1 MTDLDMLATFME
13 ATKEPSA
20 FENHPIAQQGIEGQ
34 LLYLQGLALVM
45 NADNDIH
52 ETEVEYLQILINSF
66 SLDSSVLDD
75 VVGFAKAPDKATIQA
90 FVAYYRRKPLAQL
103 FLFDA
108 LMMTRR
114 DNQVHEKEMPLVNA
128 IAQQLE
134 ILKGTQ
140 QDIFDLFCHIKN
152 RNWQES
158 ALYFSSHL
166 LNPDHFKHLLV
177 YHEVEF
183 EELIAETADI
193 RKGQLVEAIK
203 NKINIDAM
211 EWEVLNYTKDNYEP
225 EFEITTNFI
234 PNLLTHE
241 LLLPFLQIKLERHEL
256 RISNDDIYIVKSAE
270 EILYA
275 TLLELSLEYD
285 NERNVLSVKSEY
297 VSGDKIIVSN
307 ELSKEFFDL
316 ILQSLQSKAT
326 ASKPYNDLNTILSC
340 IFSAEIAQAQD
351 PTVQSTFNPNAGI
364 PGGVGMFGLGM
375 HRKALSWASACNQNI
390 LKETRVLFPYSNGH
404 FLQNE
409 IVMGLDD
416 QFYMNT
422 GCVGEAPI
430 NDVDYLCDL
439 SPWEVLVSGQ
449 FRLMRPIQ
457 GIKND

>member
-1 MTDLDMLATFME
+1 MTDLDMLATFID

-66 SLDSSVLDD
+66 SLDSSVLND
-75 VVGFAKAPDKATIQA
+75 VIDFAKVPDKTTIQA
-90 FVAYYRRKPLAQL
+90 FVEYYRRKPLAQL

-128 IAQQLE
+128 MATQLG

-158 ALYFSSHL
+158 ALYFSCHL
-166 LNPDHFKHLLV
+166 LNPDHFKHLLE
-177 YHEVEF
+177 YHEIEF
-183 EELIAETADI
+183 EELMAETADI

-275 TLLELSLEYD
+275 TLSDLSLEYD
-285 NERNVLSVKSEY
+285 NERNVLSIKAEY
-297 VSGDKIIVSN
+297 VSGDKIVVSN
-307 ELSKEFFDL
+307 ELSKDFFDL
-316 ILQSLQSKAT
+316 ILQSLQPKAT
-326 ASKPYNDLNTILSC
+326 ASKPYNDLNAILRC
-340 IFSAEIAQAQD
+340 IFSAEIAQAENSIIQKD
-351 PTVQSTFNPNAGI
+351 SFH
-364 PGGVGMFGLGM
+364 GMSAAFRVRNLLG
-375 HRKALSWASACNQNI
+375 ADTQASMKYFESI
-390 LKETRVLFPYSNGH
+390 KEEKVFFPYSKNH
-404 FLQNE
+404 FLKNE
-409 IVMGLDD
+409 IVIGLNE
-416 QFYMNT
+416 QLYMNT

-449 FRLMRPIQ
+449 FRLMRPIK

>member
-1 MTDLDMLATFME
+1 MTDLDMLATFID

-52 ETEVEYLQILINSF
+52 DTEVEYLQILINSF
-66 SLDSSVLDD
+66 SLDNCVLDD
-75 VVGFAKAPDKATIQA
+75 VVGFAKAPDKTTIQA

-128 IAQQLE
+128 IAHQLE

-166 LNPDHFKHLLV
+166 LNPDYFKHLLA
-177 YHEVEF
+177 YHEVDF
-183 EELIAETADI
+183 EELMAETADI

-211 EWEVLNYTKDNYEP
+211 EWEALNYTKDNYEP
-225 EFEITTNFI
+225 ESEITTNFI

-256 RISNDDIYIVKSAE
+256 RILNDDIYIGKSAE
-270 EILYA
+270 ETFYA
-275 TLLELSLEYD
+275 TLSDLSLEYD

-307 ELSKEFFDL
+307 ELSKDFFDL

-351 PTVQSTFNPNAGI
+351 LTVQSTFNPNAGI
-364 PGGVGMFGLGM
+364 PGGVGMFGMGM
-375 HRKALSWASACNQNI
+375 HIKAKSWASVSNQNI

-404 FLQNE
+404 FLKNE
-409 IVMGLDD
+409 IVIGLNE
-416 QFYMNT
+416 QLYMNT

-449 FRLMRPIQ
+449 FRLMRPIK

>member
-1 MTDLDMLATFME
+1 MDDLDMLTSFME
-13 ATKEPSA
+13 ATKEPIA

-75 VVGFAKAPDKATIQA
+75 VIDFAKAPDKVTIQA

-166 LNPDHFKHLLV
+166 LNLDHFKHLLA
-177 YHEVEF
+177 YHEIEF
-183 EELIAETADI
+183 DELMAETADLRSNRLI
-193 RKGQLVEAIK
+193 EQIK
-203 NKINIDAM
+203 KKVNPGAL
-211 EWEVLNYTKDNYEP
+211 EWEKLSYSKRNYKP

-234 PNLLTHE
+234 PSLLSHE
-241 LLLPFLQIKLERHEL
+241 LLLPFLQFKLAHHEL
-256 RISNDDIYIVKSAE
+256 RISNDDIYIAKSAE
-270 EILYA
+270 ETLYA
-275 TLLELSLEYD
+275 TLSDLSLEYD
-285 NERNVLSVKSEY
+285 NESDVLSVKSEY
-297 VSGDKIIVSN
+297 VSGDKLVISN
-307 ELSKEFFDL
+307 KLSKDFFDL
-316 ILQSLQSKAT
+316 ILQSLQPKAT
-326 ASKPYNDLNTILSC
+326 ASKPYNDLNTILGC
-340 IFSAEIAQAQD
+340 FFSAEIAQAQD
-351 PTVQSTFNPNAGI
+351 LTVQSTFNPNAGT
-364 PGGVGMFGLGM
+364 PGGVGMFGVGM
-375 HRKALSWASACNQNI
+375 YGKAKSWTSACNQNI

-409 IVMGLDD
+409 IVMDLDD

-422 GCVGEAPI
+422 GCVGEAI
-430 NDVDYLCDL
+430 VNDVDYLCDL

-449 FRLMRPIQ
+449 FRLMRPIK